1 MEVLRYSAHQDIN
14 NSSMCDPTQRSCE
27 PRRKRTDERNAP
39 PEMARIITDP
49 ATGKCY
55 CRGKVL
61 GKVVQTESLL
71 PLLDLFPQTKPAPTK
86 QNLFYFLF
94 YFPGRFCKMLR
105 DDRPLHQ

>member
-1 MEVLRYSAHQDIN
+1 MEVRRYSAHQDIS

-49 ATGKCY
+49 ATGKSY

-61 GKVVQTESLL
+61 GKVVQPESLL
-71 PLLDLFPQTKPAPTK
+71 PLLDLFPQTKNPPNK
-86 QNLFYFLF
+86 IFFI
-94 YFPGRFCKMLR
+94 
-105 DDRPLHQ
+105 